1 LWKPLSLSLSLK
13 PLSRFNNWERR
24 ILSKASTSAHISL
37 PPKLLCNSKGRSSH
51 WGKT

>member
-1 LWKPLSLSLSLK
+1 LWKSLSVGLSLK

-24 ILSKASTSAHISL
+24 ILSKASTSAHIPL

-51 WGKT
+51 RAKT